1 MQRLF
6 VQKDTPLY
14 KHTLHLIHRAWGTI
28 KTPNVFP
35 GSQPISIER
44 RHFDILKKNDYVVC
58 EKTDGVRHMLL
69 AFMFEG
75 KKFSIFVNRALDMF
89 ETKIRFSKNTYDGT
103 LFDGELYED
112 KYMIYDIVVA
122 NGKHIGH
129 LNFLDRLDNM
139 EKIIKSAMT
148 MKSDDVKIKLK
159 TFHALTDFDTFLY
172 NYLPTINQKIDGLVF
187 TPVNEPIRVGTHETL
202 FKWKERDHNTI
213 DFLVKFENNQCRLY
227 VQEKGQ
233 LVFESITYPEP
244 WMRHGMIVECQYIT
258 DHIPMYWKPLKQ
270 RTDKT
275 HPNNRRTFYRTLVN
289 IKEDI
294 KIEEFLE
301 CR

>member
-6 VQKDTPLY
+6 VQKQSPLY
-14 KHTLHLIHRAWGTI
+14 KHTLQLIHTAWGTLN
-28 KTPNVFP
+28 KPHVFP
-35 GSQPISIER
+35 GPQPISIER
-44 RHFDILKKNDYVVC
+44 RHFNILRNNDYVVC

-69 AFMFEG
+69 AFIFEG
-75 KKFSIFVNRALDMF
+75 KKFSVFVNRALDMF

-103 LFDGELYED
+103 LLDGELYED
-112 KYMIYDIVVA
+112 KFMIYDVVVA

-129 LNFLDRLDNM
+129 MNFLERLDNM
-139 EKIIKSAMT
+139 EHIIKSAMT

-159 TFHALTDFDTFLY
+159 TFHALSDFGSFLD
-172 NYLPTINQKIDGLVF
+172 YLPSINQNIDGLVF

-213 DFLVKFENNQCRLY
+213 DFLVKREYNQWRLY

-233 LVFESITYPEP
+233 LIFESITYDEP
-244 WMRHGMIVECQYIT
+244 WLRDGMIVECQYMT
-258 DHIPMYWKPLKQ
+258 DHVPMYWKPLKQ

-294 KIEEFLE
+294 KMKEFLD
-301 CR
+301 CI